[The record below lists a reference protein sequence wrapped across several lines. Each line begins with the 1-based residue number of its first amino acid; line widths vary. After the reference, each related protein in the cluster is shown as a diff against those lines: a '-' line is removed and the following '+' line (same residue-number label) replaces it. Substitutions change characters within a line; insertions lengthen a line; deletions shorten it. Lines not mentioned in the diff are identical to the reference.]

1 MGKFDALAKALGL
14 ALEKYGDDAA
24 KILEKVDSPEL
35 ATSLRGAE
43 KKQYRKALDE
53 IYGPVGKR
61 ADDLGFVRQKVYHG
75 GPLNQSE
82 LIPSH
87 SGHELGSGVYLTDK
101 ETAKGFGKKPYELV
115 QRGETAS
122 FPPYGMDYQDKI
134 ENELKK
140 MGWSQEKIDSFY
152 ESGFG
157 APNSLYGDD
166 ANKIANFKE
175 YQKAAQKSG
184 FTGLNSEFGDSW
196 QQTAINP
203 ADLRSTKAAFDPRF
217 KDSPLLM
224 AGALAAPMGKQVV
237 DMNPLGDIREGLD
250 YYDKVKT
257 AIAEKMA
264 GQLNIGQNKNDE
276 SYITEGLKFGADP
289 VNYIPGGAEIG
300 LLQMAQPF
308 MPKKEDAFG
317 QALNK
322 ARSAR

>member
-1 MGKFDALAKALGL
+1 M
-14 ALEKYGDDAA
+14 
-24 KILEKVDSPEL
+24 
-35 ATSLRGAE
+35 ATSLEGAA
-43 KKQYRKALDE
+43 KKQYRAALDDV
-53 IYGPVGKR
+53 YGSVGKR

-101 ETAKGFGKKPYELV
+101 ETARGFGKEPYELV

-122 FPPYGMDYQDKI
+122 FPPHGMDYQEKI

-152 ESGFG
+152 ESGLG
-157 APNSLYGDD
+157 APNSMYGDD
-166 ANKIANFKE
+166 AEKIANFKD

-184 FTGLNSEFGDSW
+184 FTGLNSEFGESW

-203 ADLRSTKAAFDPRF
+203 KDLRSTKAAFDPRF

-237 DMNPLGDIREGLD
+237 DMNPLGDIKEGLD
-250 YYDKVKT
+250 YYDKAKSYL
-257 AIAEKMA
+257 AEKLA
-264 GQLNIGQNKNDE
+264 GQLNISKNPNDE
-276 SYITEGLKFGADP
+276 KYITEALKIGGDP
-289 VNYIPGGAEIG
+289 LNYVPGGAELG
-300 LLQMAQPF
+300 LIQMAQPF
-308 MPKKEDAFG
+308 MPDKKADPYTK
-317 QALNK
+317 ALSNK
-322 ARSAR
+322 RANP